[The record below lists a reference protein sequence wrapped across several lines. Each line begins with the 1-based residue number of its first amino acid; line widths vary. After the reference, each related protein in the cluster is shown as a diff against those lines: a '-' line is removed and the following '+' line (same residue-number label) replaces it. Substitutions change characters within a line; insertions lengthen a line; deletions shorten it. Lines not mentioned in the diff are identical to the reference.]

1 MKDPYPLFDQMLD
14 IYVSQSQRMFENQG
28 LITDLKHI
36 PTLINDWENNI
47 AQLLGRIQAKRG
59 LYWKV

>member
-1 MKDPYPLFDQMLD
+1 MFQLEKIVLYFILQKLKDPYSLFDQMLD

-47 AQLLGRIQAKRG
+47 A
-59 LYWKV
+59 